1 MDRYLKK
8 YIWRCASISSTYPR
22 PSVRNVSRW
31 IQLIAIKLL
40 FFFPWKDFAPK
51 SLRQDSIYASTD
63 TRDCPFRI
71 IGSSCTTPLVFY
83 PVGMFV
89 WSVWSSGHNWPNLPF
104 AYLSALS
111 SASLDGFSVLF
122 AFVCFASENKRNSVT
137 PGWQLSNCVH
147 LWKHFYSLGVGVK
160 NTKF

>member
-1 MDRYLKK
+1 MGDTADSGFQEKPLVMDRYLKK

-31 IQLIAIKLL
+31 IQLIAIKLSIL
-40 FFFPWKDFAPK
+40 FFPWKDFAPK
-51 SLRQDSIYASTD
+51 SLRQDS
-63 TRDCPFRI
+63 
-71 IGSSCTTPLVFY
+71 
-83 PVGMFV
+83 GMFV

>member
-1 MDRYLKK
+1 MQGLKLE
-8 YIWRCASISSTYPR
+8 I
-22 PSVRNVSRW
+22 VHFV
-31 IQLIAIKLL
+31 LL
-40 FFFPWKDFAPK
+40 AVLAP
-51 SLRQDSIYASTD
+51 
-63 TRDCPFRI
+63 
-71 IGSSCTTPLVFY
+71 PLVFY

-147 LWKHFYSLGVGVK
+147 L
-160 NTKF
+160 